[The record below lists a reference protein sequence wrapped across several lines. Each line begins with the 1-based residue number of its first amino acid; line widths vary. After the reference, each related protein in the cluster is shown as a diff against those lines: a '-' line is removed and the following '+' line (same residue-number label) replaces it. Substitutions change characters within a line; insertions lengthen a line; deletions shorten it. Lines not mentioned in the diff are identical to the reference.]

1 MGVERESARRNGGN
15 GSPIDAFVDVVQ
27 SSQEVVLRRL
37 DVLRLESERWLEHLR
52 DETLSLVFAG
62 LFGAVAW
69 VLLLG
74 AAVVFLAH
82 EIGLGWAMLTLGL
95 AHAALAFLVRRAVR
109 GARPTRPAVN
119 RDGA

>member
-15 GSPIDAFVDVVQ
+15 GSAIDAFVDVVQ

-37 DVLRLESERWLEHLR
+37 DVLRLESERWVEHLR

-62 LFGAVAW
+62 LFGAAAW

-74 AAVVFLAH
+74 AAVVFLAQ
-82 EIGLGWAMLTLGL
+82 EIGLGWAMLVLGL

-109 GARPTRPAVN
+109 GERPTRPAVN
-119 RDGA
+119 GDGA